1 MGNPKCEIELDP
13 SEEPI
18 VPLGHMRDTRLFYQV
33 HGPPHPSRPPVV
45 LLHGL
50 GSCSDDWD
58 LQLPVLN
65 EARRVLAVDL
75 RGHGRSAPVDR
86 RIHIRDLA
94 EDVADL
100 ARELGLGPAH
110 WVGLSLGALV
120 ALQAAV
126 DFPEQI
132 RSLTLVNG
140 FARLRLH
147 WASAFSGAG
156 RIALLLSGR
165 MDWMGRWVARSLFP
179 HQSQGDLRRVA
190 AERIGGNARGSY
202 IRTLLAVASFD
213 VRNDLSDIS
222 QPSLVVAGGEDRIVP
237 MAAKVALAESLPHAR
252 LEVLPHSGHAT
263 PIDSAPEFNRL
274 LVDFLRRSEVP
285 TT

>member
-1 MGNPKCEIELDP
+1 MGNSKCEIGADPIEVSEL
-13 SEEPI
+13 
-18 VPLGHMRDTRLFYQV
+18 PLMDLRDTRLFYQT
-33 HGPPHPSRPPVV
+33 HGPAQPSRPPVV

-50 GSCSDDWD
+50 GSCSDDWE
-58 LQLPVLN
+58 LQLPALTD
-65 EARRVLAVDL
+65 ERRVLAVDL
-75 RGHGRSAPVDR
+75 RGHGQSARADR
-86 RIHIRDLA
+86 RFRIRDLA
-94 EDVADL
+94 GDVSDL
-100 ARELGLGPAH
+100 ARDLDLGPAH

-126 DFPEQI
+126 DSPEQI

-140 FARLRLH
+140 FACLRLH

-179 HQSQGDLRRVA
+179 HESQGDLRRVA
-190 AERIGGNARGSY
+190 ARRIGGNDRGTY

-213 VRNDLSDIS
+213 VRNELPGIG
-222 QPSLVVAGGEDRIVP
+222 QPSLVVAGAEDRIVP
-237 MAAKVALAESLPHAR
+237 MAAKMVLAESLPHAR
-252 LEVLPHSGHAT
+252 LEVFPRSGHAT

-274 LVDFLRRSEVP
+274 LVDFLNGADELAI
-285 TT
+285 

>member
-1 MGNPKCEIELDP
+1 MGNPKCEIEIVP
-13 SEEPI
+13 SEVPI
-18 VPLGHMRDTRLFYQV
+18 VPLTHLRDTRLFYQV
-33 HGPPHPSRPPVV
+33 HGPPRPSRPPVV

-50 GSCSDDWD
+50 GSCSDDWE
-58 LQLPVLN
+58 LQLPALT
-65 EARRVLAVDL
+65 EARRVLVVDL

-86 RIHIRDLA
+86 RIRIRDLA
-94 EDVADL
+94 GDVADL
-100 ARELGLGPAH
+100 ARELGLGSAH

-126 DFPEQI
+126 DVPEQI

-147 WASAFSGAG
+147 WASALSGAG

-179 HQSQGDLRRVA
+179 HQAQGDLRRVA

-213 VRNDLSDIS
+213 VRNDLPAIA

-263 PIDSAPEFNRL
+263 PIDSAPEFNQL
-274 LVDFLRRSEVP
+274 LVDFLRRSDVS

>member
-1 MGNPKCEIELDP
+1 M
-13 SEEPI
+13 
-18 VPLGHMRDTRLFYQV
+18 PLTHLRDTRLFYQV
-33 HGPPHPSRPPVV
+33 HGPPQPSRPPVV

-58 LQLPVLN
+58 LQLPALT

-75 RGHGRSAPVDR
+75 RGHGHSAPVER
-86 RIHIRDLA
+86 RIRIRDLA
-94 EDVADL
+94 GDVAVL

-120 ALQAAV
+120 ALQAGV
-126 DFPEQI
+126 DAPEQV

-263 PIDSAPEFNRL
+263 PIDSAPEFNQL
-274 LVDFLRRSEVP
+274 LVDFLRRSDVS

>member
-1 MGNPKCEIELDP
+1 M
-13 SEEPI
+13 
-18 VPLGHMRDTRLFYQV
+18 PLTDLREAPLFYQT
-33 HGPPHPSRPPVV
+33 HGPAQPSRPPVV

-50 GSCSDDWD
+50 GSCSSDWE
-58 LQLPVLN
+58 LQLPVLTD
-65 EARRVLAVDL
+65 ERTVLAVDL
-75 RGHGRSAPVDR
+75 RGHGQSAPVDR
-86 RIHIRDLA
+86 GLRIRDLA
-94 EDVADL
+94 GDVSGL
-100 ARELGLGPAH
+100 ARDLGQGPAH

-126 DFPEQI
+126 DVPEQI

-179 HQSQGDLRRVA
+179 HELQGDLRRMA
-190 AERIGGNARGSY
+190 AERIGANDRGSY

-213 VRNDLSDIS
+213 VRKDLPTIN
-222 QPSLVVAGGEDRIVP
+222 QPSLVVAGAEDRIVP
-237 MAAKVALAESLPHAR
+237 MAAKVTLAEGLPRSR
-252 LEVLPHSGHAT
+252 LEVIPRSGHAT

-274 LVDFLRRSEVP
+274 LVDFLNQTEKP
-285 TT
+285 IA